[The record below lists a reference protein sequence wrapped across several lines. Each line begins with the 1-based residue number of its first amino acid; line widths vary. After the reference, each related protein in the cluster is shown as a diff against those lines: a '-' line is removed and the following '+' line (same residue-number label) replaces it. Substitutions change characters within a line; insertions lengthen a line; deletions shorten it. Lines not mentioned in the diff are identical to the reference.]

1 MHLAGRIASP
11 ASRVNQNEHPR
22 ERYLK
27 RLELPHGSRRY
38 TSRMDFKTLFDL
50 SGKTALVVGAASG
63 IGRASALGLADFGAH
78 VIVADLN
85 LEGAA
90 MVVSEIEAKGGR
102 ATAASANIGD
112 ASSVTALIDGI
123 PKLDVLV
130 CTPAINVRKR
140 LLEYSEEEFDR
151 VVALNLKGNFR
162 LLQAGGRKMV
172 AGGGGSIIVFSSIR
186 SQIVEPGQGVY
197 AATKAG
203 VLQLVRTLAA
213 ELAEFG
219 VRANAIGPGVVN
231 TPLTAPIKAN
241 AEWYDA
247 YAKRSALGRWA
258 EPEEMVGPVIYLA
271 SQASSFVTGTIHFV
285 DGGWTAIDGRFTP
298 PL

>member
-1 MHLAGRIASP
+1 M
-11 ASRVNQNEHPR
+11 NYKN
-22 ERYLK
+22 
-27 RLELPHGSRRY
+27 
-38 TSRMDFKTLFDL
+38 LFDL

-78 VIVADLN
+78 VIAADLN
-85 LEGAA
+85 LEGVQATSA
-90 MVVSEIEAKGGR
+90 EILTRGGTAEAKGV
-102 ATAASANIGD
+102 NLGD
-112 ASSVTALIDGI
+112 GDSINALFAEI
-123 PKLDVLV
+123 PHLDVLV
-130 CTPAINVRKR
+130 CTPAVNVRKR
-140 LLEYSEEEFDR
+140 LLDYSEEEFDR
-151 VVALNLKGNFR
+151 VVGLNLKGNFR
-162 LLQAGGRKMV
+162 LLQGGGRKM
-172 AGGGGSIIVFSSIR
+172 AASGKGGSIIVFSSIR
-186 SQIVEPGQGVY
+186 SQVVEPGQGVY

-231 TPLTAPIKAN
+231 TPLTAPIKN
-241 AEWYDA
+241 NPEWYDA

-258 EPEEMVGPVIYLA
+258 ETDEMVGPVIYLA

>member
-1 MHLAGRIASP
+1 
-11 ASRVNQNEHPR
+11 
-22 ERYLK
+22 
-27 RLELPHGSRRY
+27 
-38 TSRMDFKTLFDL
+38 MDFKTLFDL

-78 VIVADLN
+78 VVVADLN
-85 LEGAA
+85 LDGAA
-90 MVVSEIEAKGGR
+90 AVVSEIEAKGGR

-123 PKLDVLV
+123 DKLDVLV

-162 LLQAGGRKMV
+162 LLQVGGRKMV
-172 AGGGGSIIVFSSIR
+172 EGGGGSIIVFSSIR

>member
-1 MHLAGRIASP
+1 MS
-11 ASRVNQNEHPR
+11 
-22 ERYLK
+22 
-27 RLELPHGSRRY
+27 
-38 TSRMDFKTLFDL
+38 FKNLFDL

-78 VIVADLN
+78 VVVADLN
-85 LEGAA
+85 LEGANA
-90 MVVSEIEAKGGR
+90 VVAEIDARGGS
-102 ATAASANIGD
+102 AHAASANLGD
-112 ASSVTALIDGI
+112 ASSVTALLEGI
-123 PKLDVLV
+123 AKLDVLV
-130 CTPAINVRKR
+130 CTPAVNVRKR
-140 LLEYSEEEFDR
+140 LLDYTDDEFDR
-151 VVALNLKGNFR
+151 VVNLNLKGNFR
-162 LLQAGGRKMV
+162 LLQGGGRKMA

-186 SQIVEPGQGVY
+186 SQVVEPGQGVY

-241 AEWYDA
+241 KDWYNA
-247 YAKRSALGRWA
+247 YSERSALKRWA
-258 EPEEMVGPVIYLA
+258 EPEEMVGPVVYLA

>member
-1 MHLAGRIASP
+1 
-11 ASRVNQNEHPR
+11 
-22 ERYLK
+22 
-27 RLELPHGSRRY
+27 
-38 TSRMDFKTLFDL
+38 MDFKTLFDL

-90 MVVSEIEAKGGR
+90 AVVSEIEAKGGY
-102 ATAASANIGD
+102 AMAASANLGD
-112 ASSVTALIDGI
+112 GESVSKLIDGI
-123 PKLDVLV
+123 DKLDVLV

-231 TPLTAPIKAN
+231 TPLTAPIKQN
-241 AEWYDA
+241 AAWYDA

-258 EPEEMVGPVIYLA
+258 EPEEMVGAVIYLA

>member
-1 MHLAGRIASP
+1 
-11 ASRVNQNEHPR
+11 
-22 ERYLK
+22 
-27 RLELPHGSRRY
+27 
-38 TSRMDFKTLFDL
+38 MDFKTLFDL

-85 LEGAA
+85 LEGAVA
-90 MVVSEIEAKGGR
+90 VVSEIEAKGGQ
-102 ATAASANIGD
+102 ATAASANLGD
-112 ASSVTALIDGI
+112 GASVTALIDGI
-123 PKLDVLV
+123 DKLDVLV

-140 LLEYSEEEFDR
+140 LLEYSEDEFDR

-213 ELAEFG
+213 ELASAG

-241 AEWYDA
+241 AAWYDA
-247 YAKRSALGRWA
+247 YAQRSALGRWA
-258 EPEEMVGPVIYLA
+258 EPEEMVGAVIYLA

>member
-1 MHLAGRIASP
+1 
-11 ASRVNQNEHPR
+11 
-22 ERYLK
+22 
-27 RLELPHGSRRY
+27 
-38 TSRMDFKTLFDL
+38 MDFKTLFDL

-90 MVVSEIEAKGGR
+90 VVVSEIEAKGGQ
-102 ATAASANIGD
+102 ATAASVNLGD
-112 ASSVTALIDGI
+112 GVSVTALIDGI

-140 LLEYSEEEFDR
+140 LLEYSEDEFDR

>member
-1 MHLAGRIASP
+1 
-11 ASRVNQNEHPR
+11 
-22 ERYLK
+22 
-27 RLELPHGSRRY
+27 
-38 TSRMDFKTLFDL
+38 MDFKTLFDL

-90 MVVSEIEAKGGR
+90 AVVSEIEAKGGY
-102 ATAASANIGD
+102 ATAASANLGD
-112 ASSVTALIDGI
+112 GESVSKLIDGI
-123 PKLDVLV
+123 DKLDVLV

-151 VVALNLKGNFR
+151 VIALNLKGNFR

-231 TPLTAPIKAN
+231 TPLTAPIKQN
-241 AEWYDA
+241 AAWYDA

-258 EPEEMVGPVIYLA
+258 EPEEMVGAVIYLA

>member
-1 MHLAGRIASP
+1 M
-11 ASRVNQNEHPR
+11 NYKN
-22 ERYLK
+22 
-27 RLELPHGSRRY
+27 
-38 TSRMDFKTLFDL
+38 LFNL

-78 VIVADLN
+78 VVAADLN
-85 LEGAA
+85 LEGARSVA
-90 MVVSEIEAKGGR
+90 EDIQTRGGKGEAR
-102 ATAASANIGD
+102 SANLSD
-112 ASSVTALIDGI
+112 AADIAALLESLE
-123 PKLDVLV
+123 KLDVLV

-140 LLEYSEEEFDR
+140 LLDYTDEEFDR
-151 VVALNLKGNFR
+151 VVNLNLKGNFR
-162 LLQAGGRKMV
+162 LLQGGGRKM
-172 AGGGGSIIVFSSIR
+172 AASGGGSIIVFSSIR
-186 SQIVEPGQGVY
+186 SQVVEPGQGVY

-231 TPLTAPIKAN
+231 TPLTQPIRN
-241 AEWYDA
+241 NPDWYDA
-247 YAKRSALGRWA
+247 YANKSALKRWA
-258 EPEEMVGPVIYLA
+258 EADEMVGPVIYLA
-271 SQASSFVTGTIHFV
+271 SDASSYVTGTIHFV

>member
-1 MHLAGRIASP
+1 
-11 ASRVNQNEHPR
+11 
-22 ERYLK
+22 
-27 RLELPHGSRRY
+27 
-38 TSRMDFKTLFDL
+38 MDFKTLFDL

-90 MVVSEIEAKGGR
+90 VVVSEIEAKGGQ
-102 ATAASANIGD
+102 ATAASVNLGD
-112 ASSVTALIDGI
+112 GVSVTVLIDGI

-140 LLEYSEEEFDR
+140 LLEYNEEEFDR

-231 TPLTAPIKAN
+231 TPLTAPIKQN
-241 AEWYDA
+241 AAWYDA

-258 EPEEMVGPVIYLA
+258 EPEEMVGAVIYLA